1 MFLAVFFSKNAFRSV
16 PTLLSWL
23 ILLRKY
29 CLFVIYIIIIFRC
42 RDAACRVIG
51 PRKANS
57 SNATRRVPT
66 FSRVKF
72 YIGFLL

>member
-1 MFLAVFFSKNAFRSV
+1 M
-16 PTLLSWL
+16 
-23 ILLRKY
+23 
-29 CLFVIYIIIIFRC
+29 IYIFRC
-42 RDAACRVIG
+42 RDAACSVIG

>member
-1 MFLAVFFSKNAFRSV
+1 M
-16 PTLLSWL
+16 
-23 ILLRKY
+23 
-29 CLFVIYIIIIFRC
+29 IYIFRC

-57 SNATRRVPT
+57 CNATRCVPT
-66 FSRVKF
+66 FSRGKF